1 MVKTGPT
8 LIDKFVDFVVDKRKL
23 LLFIFALLV
32 IFSLFSMQWVD
43 VENDITNY
51 LAEDSNTRLGMTI
64 MNEQFANQGMAE
76 IMIANIT
83 YPRARAIADEIEE
96 VKGVALVRLENNQDH
111 YRDSS
116 ALIVVQ
122 FTEDETA
129 PLSLAAMEEIYAL
142 VEPYDSAVS
151 TEVGNDIASRLMKEM
166 FLVGVLAA
174 VVIVLVL
181 IFTSNSYGEIP
192 ILLVTFGVAALLGMG
207 SNFLIGKISFIS
219 NSVGV
224 VLQLA
229 LAIDYAIIL
238 IHRFMEESEIHS
250 VTDAAKQAL
259 KKGIKEISSSSLTT
273 IAGLAALSFMQ
284 FGIGKDLAFVMIKA
298 ILLSMLSVF
307 LLMPGLLVTFSNVIF
322 KTKHKKFISSVR
334 GLGRFSV
341 KTRYIIPPIFLV
353 ILIAAY
359 IFSSNCPFIFSMAD
373 IKAFSKSESRI
384 AKDRISETF
393 GENNMLALIVPGGD
407 YAAEKEMLANLADLE
422 HATQT
427 IGLANTQALGDY
439 MLADRLTPRQFAELT
454 DLDLEVAQILYAA
467 YAINEIDYA
476 KIISGINLYGV
487 PLIDMYLF
495 LYQEV
500 VQGFVPLDD
509 EQMQELESYYEQ
521 LTLARQQ
528 MEGPDYSRML
538 IYYDLKV
545 ESEETFAFVEA
556 VYQEAG
562 RHYDSNDV
570 YLLGESTSAID
581 LAETFDKDN
590 LVISI
595 LTVAF
600 VVLIITFAF
609 RSVGLPVLL
618 IAVIQASIW
627 INFSFPYLRGQ
638 GIYFLGFLIV
648 SSIQMG
654 ANIDYAIVITS
665 RYQSLKET
673 MPLRQ
678 AVVEALSQ
686 GFPTVITSGTILA
699 VAGILIGFISTD
711 GATSVLGSYLGQGTI
726 ISVILVIFVLP
737 QLLYLGDTI
746 IEKTSFRF
754 RSAEQAG
761 APRQK
766 LYVDG
771 RIRGFVKGELDA
783 EVKGTL
789 YGEISPQEK
798 TAEKED

>member
-1 MVKTGPT
+1 MIGHNQT
-8 LIDKFVDFVVDKRKL
+8 LIDRFVSFVVDKRKL
-23 LLFIFALLV
+23 LLFTFALLV
-32 IFSLFSMQWVD
+32 VFSLFSMQWVN
-43 VENDITNY
+43 VENDITYY
-51 LAEDSNTRLGMTI
+51 LAEDSNTRVGMTI
-64 MNEQFANQGMAE
+64 MNEQFANQGLAE

-83 YPRARAIADEIEE
+83 YPRARSIADEIEK

-122 FTEDETA
+122 FDEDETS
-129 PLSLAAMEEIYAL
+129 PLSLAAMTEINLL

-166 FLVGVLAA
+166 FLVGALAA
-174 VVIVLVL
+174 VVIILVL

-207 SNFLIGKISFIS
+207 SNFLISKISFIS

-238 IHRFMEESEIHS
+238 IHRFMEESELHS
-250 VTDAAKQAL
+250 VTDAAKLAL

-298 ILLSMLSVF
+298 ILLSMLAVF
-307 LLMPGLLVTFSNVIF
+307 LLMPGLLVTFSSIIF

-353 ILIAAY
+353 LLVAAY

-373 IKAFSKSESRI
+373 IQAFSKSESRI
-384 AKDRISETF
+384 AQERISANF

-407 YAAEKEMLANLADLE
+407 YKSEKKMLAQLAALE
-422 HATQT
+422 HATQVV
-427 IGLANTQALGDY
+427 GLANTQALGDY
-439 MLADRLTPRQFAELT
+439 MLTDYLTPRQFAELT

-467 YAINEIDYA
+467 YAINEVDYA

-487 PLIDMYLF
+487 PLIDMYQF

-509 EQMQELESYYEQ
+509 EQMAELESYYEQ
-521 LTLARQQ
+521 LTLARRQ

-545 ESEETFAFVEA
+545 ESAETFAFIDA

-562 RHYDSNDV
+562 RYYSSDDV

-581 LAETFDKDN
+581 LASTFDKDN
-590 LVISI
+590 LIISI

-600 VVLIITFAF
+600 VILIITFAF

-638 GIYFLGFLIV
+638 GIYFLGYLIV

-665 RYQSLKET
+665 RYQDLKAT
-673 MPLRQ
+673 MPPKQ

-746 IEKTSFRF
+746 IEKTSFSF
-754 RSAEQAG
+754 KTAEKAR
-761 APRQK
+761 PEKQK

-771 RIRGFVKGELDA
+771 HIKGYVKGELDA
-783 EVKGTL
+783 KVRGQL
-789 YGEISPQEK
+789 YGEISPQAEPD
-798 TAEKED
+798 EKED